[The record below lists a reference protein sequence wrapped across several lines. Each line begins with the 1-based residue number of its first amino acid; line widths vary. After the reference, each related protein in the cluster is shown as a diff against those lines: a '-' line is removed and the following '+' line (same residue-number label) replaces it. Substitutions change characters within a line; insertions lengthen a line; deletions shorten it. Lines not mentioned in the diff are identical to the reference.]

1 MREMSLKKVFAA
13 VLAVLMVVGM
23 APSLSFAA
31 EGDKVKISVKPS
43 TVRIPAG
50 EAASLE
56 VWVENTSSENLED
69 VEVMLTGEFDPKFLW
84 AAGSG
89 VDTMQP
95 SKVIEG
101 TIAPGDSKKAVFT
114 LEAKDGQ
121 ASAQKKISAMA
132 YLGDTEIGR
141 KDGIEVNIQE
151 SANGVTPPEE
161 ETVTAKNYPVRID
174 NGSKAP
180 NLIKGLY
187 FRSVTLNFE
196 FADFAFSQYDR
207 ITATVGQP
215 SDGGIELENMEY
227 EEILIDDGTRES
239 RSMKVRVRALAG
251 AAPGFYTLPITIT
264 AECAEGLT
272 APDGSSTLT
281 YQLRSFVKVNESEGD
296 EQAAT
301 EFYISKYQVDKEN
314 IQYGDQFDFS
324 IDLVNTGS
332 DDLSNVKMRIS
343 GLATDGLTL
352 VDDTDVKYIDVKSGA
367 TETVTYRLE
376 ASEKI
381 GTGRYPVTVEAT
393 YTPKSTGTA
402 AEGGAAEARTETV
415 TAYIKVT
422 GKPTEEDE
430 PQTKQEKPVIIID
443 SYTYGGENVTF
454 GSEFPLTMI
463 LRNTSTS
470 ATIRNLKVTLSD
482 DSGVFSPT
490 KSSNTFFVQSIAPGA
505 TVEQTVEFLA
515 SYPVTS
521 ESNAKSYTI
530 NVSYEY
536 EAMAGGKLM
545 DNAFTSNEVLSIPLM
560 HTDRFSV
567 GELYVDSQ
575 AYVGQQSF
583 VNLSFINE
591 GKSTVYNLS
600 VRMEGENM
608 TISEGNYYVGN
619 LQSGTQDSFEAY
631 FTPQEAGQAKGT
643 IIFTYE
649 DANNAPKEIRKEFTV
664 EAMGFDDPGMMGGMD
679 PGMDGDLPAMGD
691 DMMVDGE
698 KPGLGKGVIV
708 AIVAGSLAVLGAGA
722 FITVR
727 VVKKRRRIAED
738 EDI

>member
-31 EGDKVKISVKPS
+31 EGDVNPDVEYDNAIDIFTDEEIFIGAGEIYTLKLNIKNSWSEDLDLSISLEGLDTTIWASGQGVDSYNPKLSISIPAQKDKDITFSLKTADTIPS
-43 TVRIPAG
+43 TPVI
-50 EAASLE
+50 
-56 VWVENTSSENLED
+56 
-69 VEVMLTGEFDPKFLW
+69 LT
-84 AAGSG
+84 
-89 VDTMQP
+89 V
-95 SKVIEG
+95 
-101 TIAPGDSKKAVFT
+101 KAV
-114 LEAKDGQ
+114 D
-121 ASAQKKISAMA
+121 KKTTNVMRSKAIRVS
-132 YLGDTEIGR
+132 LS
-141 KDGIEVNIQE
+141 EVNNP
-151 SANGVTPPEE
+151 SGNPDLGK
-161 ETVTAKNYPVRID
+161 AKNYPVRID

-187 FRSVTLNFE
+187 FRTVTLHFNL
-196 FADFAFSQYDR
+196 ADFADNQYDR

-227 EEILIDDGTRES
+227 EEVLVEDGTEISHTMR
-239 RSMKVRVRALAG
+239 VRVRALAG
-251 AAPGFYTLPITIT
+251 AAPGFYTLPITIV
-264 AECAEGLT
+264 AECNEDFE

-708 AIVAGSLAVLGAGA
+708 AIVAGSLAVQIGRASCRE
-722 FITVR
+722 R
-727 VVKKRRRIAED
+727 VSHQV
-738 EDI
+738 